1 MKHRVEGRDFRVY
14 LLKHIF
20 RSDKV
25 VGITKVYIVRSMY
38 PSVVIDL
45 KVKFVKSK

>member
-25 VGITKVYIVRSMY
+25 VGITKVYIVRYIS
-38 PSVVIDL
+38 PSGVIDL
-45 KVKFVKSK
+45 R